1 MSEPSAGAKPT
12 PSHYHLNP
20 VMNPLIARTRLRRA
34 LFTSLLALSAVSL
47 SANWSVGF
55 KAGLAPITNGEFHR
69 GPSFDGSVLLGLPAG
84 SLPVDVDAKSFDDVY
99 SNFNE
104 IAFEASYAA
113 GEKLTYTLGIG
124 WLSSDEGNLR
134 VGTVAGTLPLNARF
148 SEYED
153 FQIYAGLR
161 YNFHVTERW
170 NPFVAVQLGYTQV
183 DEITATFTVPGTPF
197 VAPYQAALTKAKFY
211 DATNIWN
218 YGLLLGVE
226 YKFNDKASLALETGY
241 VGQGGLDDNDSVL
254 GLLGLN
260 TLNDEGDL
268 SYVPVR
274 LSLNYR
280 F

>member
-1 MSEPSAGAKPT
+1 
-12 PSHYHLNP
+12 
-20 VMNPLIARTRLRRA
+20 MNLFTARTHLRRA
-34 LFTSLLALSAVSL
+34 LLPALLALSSVSL
-47 SANWSVGF
+47 SANWSLGF
-55 KAGLAPITNGEFHR
+55 KAGLVPITSGEFHR
-69 GPSFDGSVLLGLPAG
+69 GPAFDGSVLLGLPAG

-113 GEKLTYTLGIG
+113 GENLTYTLGIG
-124 WLSSDEGNLR
+124 WLSSDEGSLR

-161 YNFHVTERW
+161 YNFRVTGRW
-170 NPFVAVQLGYTQV
+170 NPYVAARLGYTQV
-183 DEITATFTVPGTPF
+183 DEITASFAVPGTPF
-197 VAPYQAALTKAKFY
+197 NAPYQAALTKAKFY
-211 DATNIWN
+211 DATNVWT
-218 YGLLLGVE
+218 YGLLVGVE
-226 YKFNDKASLALETGY
+226 YKFNDSASLGLETGY

-260 TLNDEGDL
+260 ALNDEGDL

-274 LSLNYR
+274 LSLNFR